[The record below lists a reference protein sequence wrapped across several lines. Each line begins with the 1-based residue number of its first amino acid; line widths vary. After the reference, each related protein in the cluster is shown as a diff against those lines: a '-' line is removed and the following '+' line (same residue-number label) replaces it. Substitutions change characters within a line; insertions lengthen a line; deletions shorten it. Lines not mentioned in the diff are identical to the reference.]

1 CRANRPCSLVPATVG
16 SKRWPSRRTRR
27 SPSRAA
33 ARRSPSR
40 SSRPGKGRG
49 GWRAGRRASARASRE
64 VPGSRRASTPPDG
77 SVAGGGAVAECGDG
91 VRDGHGGE
99 RCDRLE
105 GGAGARALSATAD
118 LDLETGSPPSEF
130 DRNASGRRIVR
141 TRLEIGFTDGAT
153 IGDVNRVLDAA
164 DARIVMMLENVP
176 ILLIRI
182 PDPGSVA
189 ALEELIARVVADPA
203 VGFVDEAGGDEGDE
217 VPENFSPAAASA
229 PASSGPDFSKID
241 HHLAVRAAAAWNAR
255 AAMQPGAAPTI
266 LVADKFGDGPPDA
279 AVSATF
285 P

>member
-1 CRANRPCSLVPATVG
+1 
-16 SKRWPSRRTRR
+16 
-27 SPSRAA
+27 
-33 ARRSPSR
+33 
-40 SSRPGKGRG
+40 
-49 GWRAGRRASARASRE
+49 
-64 VPGSRRASTPPDG
+64 
-77 SVAGGGAVAECGDG
+77 
-91 VRDGHGGE
+91 
-99 RCDRLE
+99 
-105 GGAGARALSATAD
+105 
-118 LDLETGSPPSEF
+118 
-130 DRNASGRRIVR
+130 VR

-176 ILLIRI
+176 ILLVRI

-189 ALEELIARVVADPA
+189 ALEELIARVVADPV
-203 VGFVDEAGGDEGDE
+203 VGFVDEAGVDEVDE

-285 P
+285 PVPTDFATGNLNEHGYHVTGIIAGSFGGAQHCDANALADPALGDATRRDCVTGMFPGTITMRAVDVQGGLSQPAGRTG